1 MEEEEDNL
9 KSINRRPRSTHPPGF
24 PIVLSSFIIIIS
36 ISSSIICIT
45 TMTIIMIYMHW
56 CLWWCQ
62 EGFADSPNIDS
73 ATRGLLTKPAKEKG
87 IDQARKGEGRSY
99 QGTLTRQALN
109 YRPEVQK
116 LKAMSHLLKIIEEHF
131 KSIWQSMRCFLNGHW
146 LCIYWPQFID
156 QALKKQILWKTI
168 DQTVFRLCI
177 ATDSE
182 ASTSNIVMNRVF
194 FTVPEFVF
202 NVSFQLAS
210 VTMLAHISRI
220 VN

>member
-116 LKAMSHLLKIIEEHF
+116 LKAGSHLLKIIEEHF
-131 KSIWQSMRCFLNGHW
+131 KSIWQSMRCFLKWPLIVHLLTSVYWSSFEKANLMKDYRQNCFQTLYCNWFRGIHFQYSYEQGFFHRPW
-146 LCIYWPQFID
+146 ICFQCI
-156 QALKKQILWKTI
+156 LSTC
-168 DQTVFRLCI
+168 FRNDAGTYI
-177 ATDSE
+177 
-182 ASTSNIVMNRVF
+182 
-194 FTVPEFVF
+194 
-202 NVSFQLAS
+202 
-210 VTMLAHISRI
+210 
-220 VN
+220 